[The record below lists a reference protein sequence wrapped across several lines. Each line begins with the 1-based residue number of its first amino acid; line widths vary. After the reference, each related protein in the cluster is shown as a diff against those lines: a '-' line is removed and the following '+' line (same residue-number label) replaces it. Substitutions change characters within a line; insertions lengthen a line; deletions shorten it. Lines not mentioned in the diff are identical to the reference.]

1 MNYSAFI
8 KILLILAIILTAAV
22 CAIKPKMHSTLL
34 ITDSN
39 YVLTSS
45 ETEPEKTKT
54 NEVIATISQE
64 EIQKPKV
71 VEKPVSEPIQRKVET
86 TVQPIQKTVV
96 NTPKPVQQTQT
107 VKTKPTVS
115 TTTTKPVQKPVQ
127 QVEKVQTKPQ
137 TLTEQQEEIAW
148 NKWRSNLQNQI
159 MKDSKLPPIP
169 NGTVFK
175 FSFTVDKYGKVTNVK
190 TWSLDSKYTPYAIQF
205 IAPVIRG
212 YQGHSILDFPFGSNR
227 VITNVDG
234 GFKIS
239 NTSKYS
245 TPNDYNDTETVK
257 R

>member
-8 KILLILAIILTAAV
+8 KILLVLAIILTASI
-22 CAIKPKMHSTLL
+22 CAIKPKMHSALL

-39 YVLTSS
+39 YVLTNS
-45 ETEPEKTKT
+45 EIEPEKTKT

-71 VEKPVSEPIQRKVET
+71 VEKPVSTPVQQKVET
-86 TVQPIQKTVV
+86 KVQPIQKTVV

-107 VKTKPTVS
+107 VNKNPTVS
-115 TTTTKPVQKPVQ
+115 STTTKPVQKPIQ
-127 QVEKVQTKPQ
+127 KVEKVQTTPQ
-137 TLTEQQEEIAW
+137 KLTEQQEEIAW

-159 MKDSKLPPIP
+159 MKDSKLPSIP

-175 FSFTVDKYGKVTNVK
+175 FTFTVDKYGKVSNVK
-190 TWSLDSKYTPYAIQF
+190 TWSLTSTYTPYAIQY

-227 VITNVDG
+227 VITNVEG

-239 NTSKYS
+239 NTSRYS

>member
-8 KILLILAIILTAAV
+8 KILLILAIILTAAI

-71 VEKPVSEPIQRKVET
+71 IEKPVSTPIQTKVET
-86 TVQPIQKTVV
+86 KVQPIQKTVV

-107 VKTKPTVS
+107 IKSKPTVS

-127 QVEKVQTKPQ
+127 QVEKVQSKPQ

-159 MKDSKLPPIP
+159 MKDSKLPIIP
-169 NGTVFK
+169 NGIVFK
-175 FSFTVDKYGKVTNVK
+175 FSFTVDKYGKVSNVK
-190 TWSLDSKYTPYAIQF
+190 TWSLTPTYTPYAIQY

-227 VITNVDG
+227 VITNVEG

-245 TPNDYNDTETVK
+245 TPKDYNDTETVK

>member
-8 KILLILAIILTAAV
+8 KILLVLAIILTASI

-71 VEKPVSEPIQRKVET
+71 IEKPVSTPVQTKVET
-86 TVQPIQKTVV
+86 KVQPIQKTVV

-107 VKTKPTVS
+107 VKSKPTVS

-137 TLTEQQEEIAW
+137 TVTEQQ
-148 NKWRSNLQNQI
+148 
-159 MKDSKLPPIP
+159 
-169 NGTVFK
+169 
-175 FSFTVDKYGKVTNVK
+175 
-190 TWSLDSKYTPYAIQF
+190 
-205 IAPVIRG
+205 
-212 YQGHSILDFPFGSNR
+212 
-227 VITNVDG
+227 
-234 GFKIS
+234 
-239 NTSKYS
+239 
-245 TPNDYNDTETVK
+245 
-257 R
+257 

>member
-8 KILLILAIILTAAV
+8 KILLILAIILTAAI

-39 YVLTSS
+39 YVLTNYDIK
-45 ETEPEKTKT
+45 PESTKT

-71 VEKPVSEPIQRKVET
+71 VEKPVSVPVQTKIET
-86 TVQPIQKTVV
+86 KVQPVQKTVV
-96 NTPKPVQQTQT
+96 NTPKPVVQTQT
-107 VKTKPTVS
+107 VKSTPTIS
-115 TTTTKPVQKPVQ
+115 KATTTPVQKPVQ
-127 QVEKVQTKPQ
+127 QVSKVQTSPQ
-137 TLTEQQEEIAW
+137 KMTEQQEEIAW

-159 MKDSKLPPIP
+159 MRDSKLPDIP
-169 NGTVFK
+169 TGTVFK
-175 FSFTVDKYGKVTNVK
+175 FTFTVDKYGKVSNVK
-190 TWSLDSKYTPYAIQF
+190 TWSLTPTYTPYAIQY

-227 VITNVDG
+227 VITNVEG

>member
-8 KILLILAIILTAAV
+8 KILLVLAIILTASI

-39 YVLTSS
+39 YVLTDS
-45 ETEPEKTKT
+45 EIKPENAKT
-54 NEVIATISQE
+54 NEVIATISQQD
-64 EIQKPKV
+64 IQKPKV
-71 VEKPVSEPIQRKVET
+71 VEKPVSVPVQTKIET
-86 TVQPIQKTVV
+86 KVQPVQKTVT
-96 NTPKPVQQTQT
+96 NTPKPVVQTQT
-107 VKTKPTVS
+107 VKSTPTVS
-115 TTTTKPVQKPVQ
+115 KTTTTPVQKPVQ
-127 QVEKVQTKPQ
+127 QVSKVQTSPQ
-137 TLTEQQEEIAW
+137 KMTEQQEEIAW

-159 MKDSKLPPIP
+159 MRDSKLPDIP
-169 NGTVFK
+169 TGIVFK
-175 FSFTVDKYGKVTNVK
+175 FTFTVDKYGKVSSVK
-190 TWSLDSKYTPYAIQF
+190 TWSLTPTYTPYAIQY

-227 VITNVDG
+227 VITNVEG